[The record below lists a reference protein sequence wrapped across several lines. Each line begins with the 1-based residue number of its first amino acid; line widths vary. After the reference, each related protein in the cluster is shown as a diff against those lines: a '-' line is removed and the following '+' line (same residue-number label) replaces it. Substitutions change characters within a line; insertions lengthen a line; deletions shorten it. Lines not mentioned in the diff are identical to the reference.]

1 MVAKKKKKTRAAT
14 FDLTLSFFVMLGLA
28 NREEDNTHVYIPGRE
43 KQVFE
48 KVNYDSSLSGQM
60 EKDWIQKREKKDSTD
75 QLPSSSIC
83 LK

>member
-1 MVAKKKKKTRAAT
+1 
-14 FDLTLSFFVMLGLA
+14 MLGLA

-48 KVNYDSSLSGQM
+48 KVNQDSSFVGTNGKRLDPE
-60 EKDWIQKREKKDSTD
+60 EKKKDSTD
-75 QLPSSSIC
+75 QLPPSSIC